1 MKTHDDRPLLVPVDF
16 SPHSEAA
23 LVFAAG
29 LAATLRSPVVVLH
42 VVHDPGEAPG
52 FYAGKRGRDSLAR
65 LEDVAGDMMNEFI
78 TKFGE
83 EHPVWSKLE
92 NTQTVLKVGLP
103 VTRILEVA
111 GLIDAR
117 MIVMGSRGRTGLS
130 LMLLGSKAEQVVR
143 LSPIPVTIVKDGE
156 PDGAST

>member
-23 LVFAAG
+23 LVFATH
-29 LAATLRSPVVVLH
+29 LAATLGTPVVVLH

-52 FYAGKRGRDSLAR
+52 FYAGKRGPDSLAR
-65 LEDVAGDMMNEFI
+65 LEDIAGDMMNEFI
-78 TKFGE
+78 AKFGE
-83 EHPVWSKLE
+83 EHPEWSKLQS
-92 NTQTVLKVGLP
+92 TQTVLKVGLP

-111 GLIDAR
+111 DLIDAG

-130 LMLLGSKAEQVVR
+130 HVLLGSKAEQVAR
-143 LSPIPVTIVKDGE
+143 LSPVPVTIVKDDE
-156 PDGAST
+156 PNDAST